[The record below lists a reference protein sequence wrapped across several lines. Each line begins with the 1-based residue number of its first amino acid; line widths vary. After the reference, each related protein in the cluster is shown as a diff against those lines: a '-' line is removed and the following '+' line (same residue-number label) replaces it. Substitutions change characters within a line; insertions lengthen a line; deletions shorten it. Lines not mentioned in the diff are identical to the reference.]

1 MAKTSTS
8 TIRFERIYKLTEQI
22 CSIDPS
28 VNFDQVVKQKKERW
42 NILLEIWRNNSKKL
56 GSNIFL
62 NPFSHLFF
70 GEYFTHKPHHTM
82 QLLNE
87 IETALLD
94 DKEAFLVWSQ
104 SKVFQ
109 NALNTVFNKKYHPS
123 AFCSLQVSQG
133 IARLLKGKDIFFF
146 SKAPIIGYY
155 WPLRL
160 ADVQKHTSAAIHL
173 KKRITKILPRSKKWL
188 PEQWADYQF
197 VCNRIHKLYGL
208 DYSED
213 RRLMD
218 PIFSLIEYSNN
229 KTTKIYIP
237 RIAEATINEALM
249 KAIFGSA
256 AETTILNLF
265 KQASDFYDEDGIVT
279 IDIRN
284 SWIYHTINNWVYD
297 NNHPYKNE
305 ARKLMFDFE
314 AQRND

>member
-22 CSIDPS
+22 CSIDLS
-28 VNFDQVVKQKKERW
+28 VNLDQVVKQKKERW
-42 NILLEIWRNNSKKL
+42 NILLEIWRINSKKL
-56 GSNIFL
+56 GSNIFV

-70 GEYFTHKPHHTM
+70 GEYITHKPPKTM
-82 QLLNE
+82 LLLNE
-87 IETALLD
+87 IESMLLA
-94 DKEAFLVWSQ
+94 DKEAFLVWSK

-109 NALNTVFNKKYHPS
+109 DALTTVFHKKYRPS

-133 IARLLKGKDIFFF
+133 IARLLKGKNISFFR
-146 SKAPIIGYY
+146 KAPVIGYY
-155 WPLRL
+155 GPLRL
-160 ADVQKHTSAAIHL
+160 ADVQKHTSTAICL
-173 KKRITKILPRSKKWL
+173 KKRIAKILPRSKKWL

-197 VCNRIHKLYGL
+197 VCNRIHKIYGL

-213 RRLMD
+213 RKLMD
-218 PIFSLIEYSNN
+218 PIFSLIKYAGGQTA
-229 KTTKIYIP
+229 KVYIP
-237 RIAEATINEALM
+237 QIAETPINEALM
-249 KAIFGSA
+249 KAIFGSTT
-256 AETTILNLF
+256 ETTILDLF
-265 KQASDFYDEDGIVT
+265 QQACDYYDEDGIVT

-314 AQRND
+314 AQRNN